1 MKYVKYL
8 LFSLFLLIPFSVNAD
23 HIYNVDMKI
32 NIDKNGNA
40 NVTETWDVKA
50 DSGTEWYK
58 AYYNL
63 NNVEI
68 SNFKVTM
75 DGSSLKYKNWDV
87 DESLSQKK
95 GYYGIN
101 RVNDGVELCFGKYD
115 MKKHSFTM
123 TYTISNF
130 VFNTDGD
137 QVTYFTLLPNAT
149 VDHFEVNISSYY
161 SFPDNL
167 DVWGYGY
174 KGYAYVKDG
183 KITMT
188 NEDGLDEEYVVL
200 LAKFPQNTFET
211 TNSYSQFPTFDSV
224 LEMAKEGSY
233 EHDYNGY
240 GYESNDSGLIEFLVQ
255 MAFYAFFFLVP
266 MIITLVKVSGSGYG
280 YIGNKK
286 IDKKSVPMFRDIPC
300 NKDIYYANALIFL
313 NSFGYKES
321 NILGAI
327 ILKWVKENKIKFMK
341 PKEGLFNSKTG
352 SIDLTTNVTFE
363 DPTEAELFS
372 LMRAASGDGILEAK
386 ELEKWCRKHYTKFL
400 NLLDKIK
407 NNEISKL
414 KSENHI
420 YKRTNKQ
427 ECKHKNVLDDSI
439 YKDSTELYGL
449 KKFLD
454 EFSRIDTKEVL
465 EVHIWDEYLMFA
477 YLFGIA
483 SKVAKQLKNLY
494 PDSMHFD
501 DDRYFDYNTIMFID
515 NISTRSVSAASS
527 ARSAAESY
535 SAGGGGFS
543 SGGGGGGSFGGGG
556 SMGGR

>member
-1 MKYVKYL
+1 MKYIKYI
-8 LFSLFLLIPFSVNAD
+8 LFSILLLPLTVEAD
-23 HIYNVDMKI
+23 NIYNVDMKI
-32 NIDKNGNA
+32 NIDKSGNA

-63 NNVEI
+63 DNIEI
-68 SNFKVTM
+68 SNYKVTM
-75 DGSSLKYKNWDV
+75 DRSALKYKDWDV

-101 RVNDGVELCFGKYD
+101 YTNDGVELCFGKYD
-115 MKKHSFTM
+115 MKRHSFTM

-137 QVTYFTLLPNAT
+137 QVAYFTLLPNAT
-149 VDHFEVNISSYY
+149 VDHFKINVSSYY
-161 SFPDNL
+161 AFPDTL

-200 LAKFPQNTFET
+200 LAKFPQNTFNT

-224 LEMAKEGSY
+224 LEKAKEGSY
-233 EHDYNGY
+233 EHDYDGY
-240 GYESNDSGLIEFLVQ
+240 GYESNDSGFIAFLVQ
-255 MAFYAFFFLVP
+255 MIFYAAFFLIP
-266 MIITLVKVSGSGYG
+266 TIIAFVKVAGSGYG
-280 YIGNKK
+280 YKDNKK

-300 NKDIYYANALIFL
+300 NKDIYYANALMFL
-313 NSFGYKES
+313 NSFGYRES
-321 NILGAI
+321 NVLGAI
-327 ILKWVKENKIKFMK
+327 ILKWVKENKIKFIK
-341 PKEGLFNSKTG
+341 PKEGLFDSKTG
-352 SIDLTTNVTFE
+352 SIDLTSNVSFE
-363 DPTEAELFS
+363 NSTEAELFS

-386 ELEKWCRKHYTKFL
+386 ELEKWCRKHYSKFL

-407 NNEISKL
+407 NNEISRL

-420 YKRTNKQ
+420 YKRTYKE
-427 ECKHKNVLDDSI
+427 ECKKKNVLDDII

-477 YLFGIA
+477 YIFGIA
-483 SKVAKQLKNLY
+483 DKVAKQIKNLY
-494 PDSMHFD
+494 PNLLEQNNIDFD
-501 DDRYFDYNTIMFID
+501 TIIIIN
-515 NISTRSVSAASS
+515 NISTSTVHAASA

-535 SAGGGGFS
+535 HSGGGGFGM
-543 SGGGGGGSFGGGG
+543 GGGGGGSFGGGG
-556 SMGGR
+556 FSGGGSR